1 MKRITTLSTLTIILS
16 SLLLLVSCGSKTVTT
31 GQLVEPEPTPT
42 NKLKVPEWFTNVPE
56 DPNYL
61 YSSATAESRDL
72 QHAVNTAKEEGR
84 ADIARQMRTKIS
96 GLFKRFREETGVGED
111 AEFLAMETDVS
122 KSVVSETLVGC
133 KTKYQDVLKEGTGY
147 RAYVLMELP
156 IGVANEALLA
166 KIKENQQMYT
176 RFRASQAFNEL
187 EEEVEKYEQFKK
199 EQGME

>member
-31 GQLVEPEPTPT
+31 GQLVEPATINQPVAT
-42 NKLKVPEWFTNVPE
+42 NKLGAPEWFTNIPE

-84 ADIARQMRTKIS
+84 AEIARQMRLKIS
-96 GLFKRFREETGVGED
+96 GLFKRFLEETGVGED
-111 AEFLAMETDVS
+111 AEFLAMET
-122 KSVVSETLVGC
+122 
-133 KTKYQDVLKEGTGY
+133 
-147 RAYVLMELP
+147 
-156 IGVANEALLA
+156 ALLA